1 MNKVIFFLFALILGA
16 NVHASAQ
23 EAVNTSEIES
33 IYAKA
38 GFNYEHVNSMANQIT
53 QSEEPMAPG
62 LAVSMLRTMESMKG
76 AGAPVPMSEAL
87 LNEWVNVHGL
97 TNEHAQ
103 DLYKVALRFALQ
115 HRKR

>member
-1 MNKVIFFLFALILGA
+1 
-16 NVHASAQ
+16 
-23 EAVNTSEIES
+23 
-33 IYAKA
+33 
-38 GFNYEHVNSMANQIT
+38 
-53 QSEEPMAPG
+53 
-62 LAVSMLRTMESMKG
+62 MLRTMESMKG

-115 HRKR
+115 HR

>member
-1 MNKVIFFLFALILGA
+1 MNKVILFLFALTLGA
-16 NVHASAQ
+16 NIHATAQ

-53 QSEEPMAPG
+53 QSEDPMAPG

-76 AGAPVPMSEAL
+76 AGAPVPMSEEL

>member
-1 MNKVIFFLFALILGA
+1 MNKVIFFLFALTLGA
-16 NVHASAQ
+16 NIHATAQ

-53 QSEEPMAPG
+53 QSEDPMAPG

-76 AGAPVPMSEAL
+76 AGAAS
-87 LNEWVNVHGL
+87 NHGIY
-97 TNEHAQ
+97 ERCGCAGSHVRR
-103 DLYKVALRFALQ
+103 VAE
-115 HRKR
+115 